1 MRHFFLVIVKKMAK
15 SALATAA
22 KAKVEKKM
30 LSAPLVTPAEKK
42 ILVLLSAL
50 VEIFGVSG
58 MQDFFS
64 SSFKFSQTSYLMNLF
79 YAHIR

>member
-1 MRHFFLVIVKKMAK
+1 MDIVKKMAK

-22 KAKVEKKM
+22 KTKVEKKNAIRPFGDA
-30 LSAPLVTPAEKK
+30 SGKK

-58 MQDFFS
+58 MQDLFS